1 MKINKLILPIMAIT
15 LMSSLTTFAQTSI
28 AHINTQVLIEAMPE
42 MQSAR
47 AEIEKL
53 AKYYENDIQTMAA
66 ELQNKVKLYDS
77 EAQSKTE
84 EENRKR
90 IEEVQGMEQSI
101 RQFQGQAQQDIA
113 QKENE
118 LLEPILKKAKDAVIK
133 VAKSQGY
140 TYVLDTTPGSGVILA
155 DGKDLLI
162 DVKKELGF

>member
-1 MKINKLILPIMAIT
+1 MKISKLILPVMAIA
-15 LMSSLTTFAQTSI
+15 LMSSLPSFAQKTI
-28 AHINTQVLIEAMPE
+28 AHINTQELIEAMPE

-53 AKYYENDIQTMAA
+53 AKSYENDIQTMAT
-66 ELQNKVKLYDS
+66 ELQNKVKQYDS

-118 LLEPILKKAKDAVIK
+118 LLEPILKKAKDAVVK
-133 VAKSQGY
+133 VAKALGY

-155 DGKDLLI
+155 DGKDLMT

>member
-1 MKINKLILPIMAIT
+1 MKISKLILPILAIA
-15 LMSSLTTFAQTSI
+15 LMSSLTVFSQTSI
-28 AHINTQVLIEAMPE
+28 AHINTQELIEAMPE

-53 AKYYENDIQTMAA
+53 AKSYENDIQTMAS

-101 RQFQGQAQQDIA
+101 RQFQGQAQQDIS

-133 VAKSQGY
+133 VAKAQGFK
-140 TYVLDTTPGSGVILA
+140 YVLDTTPGSGVILA

>member
-1 MKINKLILPIMAIT
+1 
-15 LMSSLTTFAQTSI
+15 
-28 AHINTQVLIEAMPE
+28 
-42 MQSAR
+42 
-47 AEIEKL
+47 
-53 AKYYENDIQTMAA
+53 MAA

-140 TYVLDTTPGSGVILA
+140 TYVIDTTPGSGVILA

>member
-1 MKINKLILPIMAIT
+1 MKMNKLILSLIT
-15 LMSSLTTFAQTSI
+15 LAMASSVTSFAQSTI
-28 AHINTQVLIEAMPE
+28 AHINTQELIEAMPE

-47 AEIEKL
+47 TEIEKL
-53 AKYYENDIQTMAA
+53 AKSYENDIQTMAS
-66 ELQNKVKLYDS
+66 ELQNKVKVYDS
-77 EAQSKTE
+77 EADSQTE
-84 EENRKR
+84 DENRKR

-118 LLEPILKKAKDAVIK
+118 LLEPILKKAKDAVVK
-133 VAKSQGY
+133 VAKALGY

-155 DGKDLLI
+155 DGKNLMA